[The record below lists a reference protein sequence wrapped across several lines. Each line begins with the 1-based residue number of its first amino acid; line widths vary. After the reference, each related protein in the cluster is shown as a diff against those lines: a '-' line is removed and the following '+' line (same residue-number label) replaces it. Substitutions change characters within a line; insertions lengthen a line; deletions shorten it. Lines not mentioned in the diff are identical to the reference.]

1 MPRKVTAS
9 LQRRLSPDRKYQS
22 VMVQRL
28 INTSMLDRKKRL
40 AERAVYEA
48 LEMAAKKL
56 DSENPLEVFERAL
69 KNVSPNFE
77 VKSRRVGGANYQVP
91 VPVSNERRQ
100 ILALRWIRDICRK
113 KKGKGMAEKL
123 AEEIVLAAN
132 REGAA
137 MKKRDDTHRMAEANK
152 AFAHFA

>member
-1 MPRKVTAS
+1 MW
-9 LQRRLSPDRKYQS
+9 DG
-22 VMVQRL
+22 
-28 INTSMLDRKKRL
+28 KKTI
-40 AERAVYEA
+40 AEEIIYHSFDIVET
-48 LEMAAKKL
+48 KTGK
-56 DSENPLEVFERAL
+56 PGFPVFELAI
-69 KNVSPNFE
+69 KNIAPLLE
-77 VKSRRVGGANYQVP
+77 LRSRRVGGANYQVP

-132 REGAA
+132 KEGSA
-137 MKKRDDTHRMAEANK
+137 MKKREEVHRMAEANK

>member
-1 MPRKVTAS
+1 MW
-9 LQRRLSPDRKYQS
+9 DG
-22 VMVQRL
+22 
-28 INTSMLDRKKRL
+28 KKTI
-40 AERAVYEA
+40 AEEIIYHSFDIVET
-48 LEMAAKKL
+48 KTGKPGF
-56 DSENPLEVFERAL
+56 SVFELAI
-69 KNVSPNFE
+69 KNIAPLLE
-77 VKSRRVGGANYQVP
+77 LRSRRVGGANYQVP

-132 REGAA
+132 KEGAA
-137 MKKRDDTHRMAEANK
+137 MKKREEVHRMAEANK

>member
-1 MPRKVTAS
+1 MIMW
-9 LQRRLSPDRKYQS
+9 DG
-22 VMVQRL
+22 
-28 INTSMLDRKKRL
+28 KKTI
-40 AERAVYEA
+40 AEEIIYHSFDIVETKTGKPGF
-48 LEMAAKKL
+48 L
-56 DSENPLEVFERAL
+56 VFELAI
-69 KNVSPNFE
+69 KNIAPLLE
-77 VKSRRVGGANYQVP
+77 LRSRRVGGANYQVP

-132 REGAA
+132 KEGAA
-137 MKKRDDTHRMAEANK
+137 MKKREEVHRMAEANK